1 MKIYIP
7 EPVIEENEGFSEK
20 ADIFQRKQ
28 FGERLADL
36 VRSCQDGIVIALDA
50 QWGEGK
56 STFIKMWRGH
66 IGPNAENPI
75 KSLYFDAFAN
85 DYQKD
90 PFLALAGELYDLVT
104 DEGDEKKKEFK
115 DKAKGVAKSLA
126 RGAIKIAV
134 RTISGGIVDGS
145 VIDSAEKD
153 VSDLFADQVDSIIAD
168 KLENAKKDK
177 LAIESF
183 RGYLEK
189 FADDHGNGSPI
200 VFIIDELDRC
210 RPDFALDLLEQ
221 IKHLFSVKGIVFLL
235 VLNRDALEEIIKVRY
250 GSGISA
256 SQYLQKFINLWLTLP
271 RKSDP
276 YQDQGKKYVDY
287 VMQQML
293 GGMEIYHNDDAK
305 YLLAEFS
312 RQKRLSCREIER
324 ILSYFALVQ
333 NMSEPGR
340 FYYAYQ
346 VVLAFLCY
354 LKVSKPRLIEKIM
367 KGDIESKYI
376 LDEAEL
382 YPEREGNVY
391 SSIKSLHCIIKF
403 DLGGEDVRKK
413 MLEDGEIRYEEYGRV
428 SVSILKTVSNWLST
442 ISRE

>member
-66 IGPNAENPI
+66 VGPNAENPI

-235 VLNRDALEEIIKVRY
+235 VLNRNALEEIIKVRY

-271 RKSDP
+271 RKSD
-276 YQDQGKKYVDY
+276 YYHQGWQYNDY
-287 VMQQML
+287 LLKQML
-293 GGMEIYHNDDAK
+293 EERDQYYDEGANKVLND
-305 YLLAEFS
+305 LAGL
-312 RQKRLSCREIER
+312 KRLSCRQTER
-324 ILSYFALVQ
+324 IFSYLAIINNMGLLFSLDADYKKILV
-333 NMSEPGR
+333 
-340 FYYAYQ
+340 F
-346 VVLAFLCY
+346 VCY
-354 LKVSKPRLIEKIM
+354 LKVINPEIIERIILGNIEGKELFEIVDVLSNVDYKKYQDISHHWCPVNEKI
-367 KGDIESKYI
+367 KTCKI
-376 LDEAEL
+376 L
-382 YPEREGNVY
+382 
-391 SSIKSLHCIIKF
+391 
-403 DLGGEDVRKK
+403 
-413 MLEDGEIRYEEYGRV
+413 
-428 SVSILKTVSNWLST
+428 
-442 ISRE
+442 